1 MQSLDG
7 FTNSSCNHSD
17 VSQLT
22 PMQLIYHISLTGRNE
37 IGLEKNMQYEEAVLS
52 SVSYIL

>member
-22 PMQLIYHISLTGRNE
+22 PMQLIYHITLTGRNE
-37 IGLEKNMQYEEAVLS
+37 IGLEKNMLYEEAVLS